1 MKIVLASGSPRR
13 KELLGMLGVEF
24 DICPAVG
31 EEKAEAGLLPDKT
44 VRALAKA
51 KALEVAARCEKD
63 CLVIAA
69 DTVVSLDGEI
79 LGKPHS
85 EEEAKEML
93 SKLSG
98 RSHKVYTGLCLVLG
112 DKLLSREEETTVYF
126 RELTRSEISAYV
138 ATGEPLDK
146 AGAYG
151 IQGKASLFIEGID
164 GDYYNVMGLP
174 LCRLDEMFKA
184 MGVTLL

>member
-1 MKIVLASGSPRR
+1 MKIILASGSPRR
-13 KELLGMLGVEF
+13 KELLGMLGAEF

-31 EEKAEAGLLPDKT
+31 EENVKSGLGPKET
-44 VRALAKA
+44 VRSLARAKA
-51 KALEVAARCEKD
+51 SEVSEKFD
-63 CLVIAA
+63 GDTLIIAA
-69 DTVVSLDGEI
+69 DTVVSLDNEI

-85 EEEAKEML
+85 EAEAKEML
-93 SKLSG
+93 RKLSG
-98 RSHKVYTGLCLVLG
+98 AVHKVYTGLCLVHG
-112 DKLLSREEETTVYF
+112 DEMLCGAEETSVRFKT
-126 RELTRSEISAYV
+126 LTEHEIDAYV

-151 IQGKASLFIEGID
+151 IQGKASIFIEGID

-174 LCRLDEMFKA
+174 LCRLDRMLKV